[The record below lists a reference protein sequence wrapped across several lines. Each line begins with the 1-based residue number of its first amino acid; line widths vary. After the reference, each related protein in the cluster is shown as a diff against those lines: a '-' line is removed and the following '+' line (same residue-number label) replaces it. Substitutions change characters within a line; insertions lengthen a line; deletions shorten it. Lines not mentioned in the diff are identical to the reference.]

1 MRSDWRLG
9 GWATL
14 LVVAA
19 ACDSGSNGPAD
30 DGGADLPP
38 TDTVETVDA
47 PDAAEDD
54 APEPVDEA
62 GDEAADE
69 AADEATVEGDD
80 GGAGTADGGECAP
93 PASRREDRPPFI
105 VVWLEGSAYAMGYQH
120 GTLLHEELARG
131 IAESEYVSQILSI
144 LPIARLLGLDDYAR
158 SQSYPDIIEECE
170 GMVDAAGDVGWTME
184 LCLLANFGDV
194 LVEFLAGVLP
204 KPLPRPGCSQL
215 VVTGEAT
222 ADARTYHGRLLDWG
236 EVDYLLWYPVI
247 FVRQPMDGIP
257 HVYIGFP
264 GNLSP
269 YSGINAAGL
278 SAASNEADPVNGS
291 EHDLLGR
298 SHVQMLGQILKHAHS
313 LAEAEAMI
321 LAEDHMTVEQF
332 GIADGPNR
340 DGAAFE
346 MTARRIGVRHLADDA
361 VWLTNHFVAP
371 ETVGADADPA
381 GPSTTLRFDRLAQ
394 LVPRDG
400 SATRF
405 GTFDP
410 AELARV
416 LRDRVDPYTG
426 IEAPVGTFDNN
437 GSLATN
443 GAMYA
448 IVFSPEDLVF
458 WAAAGTLPVPE
469 QPFHGFSLGELL
481 GCPDAV
487 APDPAVLP

>member
-1 MRSDWRLG
+1 MRTAAWLAG
-9 GWATL
+9 
-14 LVVAA
+14 LVVLVALG
-19 ACDSGSNGPAD
+19 ACADNPGGPAD
-30 DGGADLPP
+30 DGGTDLPSG
-38 TDTVETVDA
+38 DTADRVEP
-47 PDAAEDD
+47 PDAAPDET
-54 APEPVDEA
+54 PEPADEA
-62 GDEAADE
+62 GDAGPDEAAAEAAD
-69 AADEATVEGDD
+69 
-80 GGAGTADGGECAP
+80 DGGEAATDGGWVP
-93 PASRREDRPPFI
+93 VASHRERRPPFI

-120 GTLLHEELARG
+120 GTLLHDELARG
-131 IAESEYVSQILSI
+131 IADSEYVGQILSI

-204 KPLPRPGCSQL
+204 KPVPAQPGCSQL
-215 VVTGEAT
+215 VVGGEAT
-222 ADARTYHGRLLDWG
+222 TDGRIYHGRLLDWG

-278 SAASNEADPVNGS
+278 SGASNESDPVNGD

-298 SHVQMLGQILKHAHS
+298 SHVQMLGQILKRAHS

-321 LAEDHMTVEQF
+321 RDENHMTVEQF
-332 GIADGPNR
+332 GLADGPR
-340 DGAAFE
+340 HAGAAFE
-346 MTARRIGVRHLADDA
+346 MTARRLGVRQLEDHV

-371 ETVGADADPA
+371 ETIDADVDPA

-394 LVPRDG
+394 LVPRGGRDTLFG
-400 SATRF
+400 S
-405 GTFDP
+405 FDP
-410 AELARV
+410 AQVARV
-416 LRDRVDPYTG
+416 LRDRIDPYTG
-426 IEAPVGTFDNN
+426 AETPAGTFDND

-443 GAMYA
+443 GALYA
-448 IVFSPEDLVF
+448 IVFAPEDLVF
-458 WAAAGTLPVPE
+458 WAAAGSRPVPE
-469 QPFHGFSLGELL
+469 QPLHGFSLGELL
-481 GCPDAV
+481 GYPGAV
-487 APDPAVLP
+487 APEPAVLP